1 MSATKTLSQNTLE
14 KIQQRLV
21 LQEIWG
27 ANGEPYMPLINP
39 MSSALVGAVHLF
51 TGAPI
56 RKVVYVDLTVPPI
69 ELDSHM
75 LFAFTQPD
83 SPVPHFTLDSV
94 QSGSHFAFHLDLIPR
109 VDLGANLSY
118 INAILQP
125 LTNAFEA
132 IELINGLES
141 AHLSLRQ
148 RALMSPWMLA
158 YRASEA
164 AFLQIDKTVNFYLE
178 HWFDLVE
185 KGVSIDDIFGSE
197 PDNLVQ
203 RDQRNR
209 QALFNPEVD
218 PVWAQVDR
226 LVGSKASDRIREI
239 LKNQAVESCSYSHDD
254 LL

>member
-1 MSATKTLSQNTLE
+1 MSAAKTLSQNTLE
-14 KIQQRLV
+14 KIQQRWE

-27 ANGEPYMPLINP
+27 TDGGSYMPLVSLTGS
-39 MSSALVGAVHLF
+39 MKVGAVHLF
-51 TGAPI
+51 TGEPI
-56 RKVVYVDLTVPPI
+56 QKVVYVELTVPPI

-75 LFAFTQPD
+75 LFAFTQAD
-83 SPVPHFTLDSV
+83 SLVPHFTLDSV

-109 VDLGANLSY
+109 VDLGANLRY

-125 LTNAFEA
+125 LTEAFEA
-132 IELINGLES
+132 TKLIHGLES
-141 AHLSLRQ
+141 AHLSPRQ

-164 AFLQIDKTVNFYLE
+164 AFRQIDNTVNFYLE
-178 HWFDLVE
+178 HWFYWVE
-185 KGVSIDDIFGSE
+185 KGLSTEDIFGSE
-197 PDNLVQ
+197 PINLMQ

-226 LVGSKASDRIREI
+226 LVGSEVGVGLQKI
-239 LKNQAVESCSYSHDD
+239 LKTQAIKS
-254 LL
+254 